1 MQLSQEPEG
10 TFTTTANPAIAA
22 AIASPAEPVAG
33 ANHAKT
39 DYTDQC
45 ETFSAAGANAIIDP
59 EGAEDC
65 RQGG

>member
-1 MQLSQEPEG
+1 MTCEKHDYKS
-10 TFTTTANPAIAA
+10 TVI
-22 AIASPAEPVAG
+22 
-33 ANHAKT
+33 NHAKT

-45 ETFSAAGANAIIDP
+45 ETFSAAGTNAIIDP